1 MRFWF
6 SGEVDAEIAEAF
18 RIARTSVERRP
29 NDALAARAYGAGV
42 TEISLIPIILGQ
54 KFADRPERRL
64 LQRAQRAADYR
75 PHISF
80 EVFRFG
86 DERCRE
92 QLLVR
97 NAIQAIDDISRKA
110 NRAKIDFAGDLLKR
124 DILSVFGLSPD
135 DLSRFDATA
144 A

>member
-18 RIARTSVERRP
+18 RVTRTSVERRL
-29 NDALAARAYGAGV
+29 NDALADRAYGTGV
-42 TEISLIPIILGQ
+42 TEIALIPIVLGQ
-54 KFADRPERRL
+54 QFADRPERRL
-64 LQRAQRAADYR
+64 LQRAQGTADYR
-75 PHISF
+75 LHISF
-80 EVFRFG
+80 EAFRSG

-92 QLLVR
+92 QFLVR
-97 NAIQAIDDISRKA
+97 NTIQVIDDISRKA

-124 DILSVFGLSPD
+124 DVLSVFSLSPD
-135 DLSRFDATA
+135 DLARYDEKA